1 MSRLPSVPNTL
12 ASRWTLLFLS
22 FAVLATIGSARA
34 DSANPA
40 VPIIQ
45 RFYDSLIDLMKAAP
59 QLSFDQR
66 YDRFQP
72 VIKRT
77 FDLGL
82 MTRLAIG
89 PTWTQLQPDQQ
100 QRLEIA
106 FTRYTIWVY
115 VTQFKNYSGERFEV
129 DPDPAANSNGVVVQ
143 TRLVKSNGEKVAL
156 NYLVHQAAAG
166 WQIMDVYLSG
176 TISELAT
183 RRSEFAAV
191 LRQDG
196 ADGLVRALEQR
207 SSRQ

>member
-1 MSRLPSVPNTL
+1 MSRLDPLLDTL
-12 ASRWTLLFLS
+12 SSRRMLLLLP
-22 FAVLATIGSARA
+22 FAALATIGSAGPG
-34 DSANPA
+34 SANPA
-40 VPIIQ
+40 VTMIQ
-45 RFYDSLIDLMKAAP
+45 RFYDSLLDLMKAAP

-72 VIKRT
+72 VIKHT

-89 PTWTQLQPDQQ
+89 PTWTQLQLDQQ
-100 QRLEIA
+100 QRLEGSFA
-106 FTRYTIWVY
+106 RYTVSVY
-115 VTQFKNYSGERFEV
+115 VNRFNKFSGERFEV
-129 DPDPAANSNGVVVQ
+129 DPDPSAGSSGVVVQ
-143 TRLVKSNGEKVAL
+143 TRLVKPNGEKVTL
-156 NYLVHQAAAG
+156 NYLVHETAVG

-207 SSRQ
+207 GGQP

>member
-1 MSRLPSVPNTL
+1 MSRLLSFPNTP
-12 ASRWTLLFLS
+12 ASRRTLLFLS
-22 FAVLATIGSARA
+22 FAVLAAIGSARA

-143 TRLVKSNGEKVAL
+143 TRLVKSNGEKVTL

-176 TISELAT
+176 TISQLAT

>member
-1 MSRLPSVPNTL
+1 MSRLLSISHTL
-12 ASRWTLLFLS
+12 ASRRMLLFLS
-22 FAVLATIGSARA
+22 FSALASIRSARA
-34 DSANPA
+34 ESANPA
-40 VPIIQ
+40 VAIIQ
-45 RFYDSLIDLMKAAP
+45 RFYDSLIELMKAAP

-100 QRLEIA
+100 QRLEVA

-115 VTQFKNYSGERFEV
+115 VDQFKNYSGERFEV
-129 DPDPAANSNGVVVQ
+129 DPDPSANSNGVVVQ
-143 TRLVKSNGEKVAL
+143 TRLVKSNGEKVTL

-166 WQIMDVYLSG
+166 WQVMDVYLSG